1 MWYSHEFIDPPQPQN
16 ILNPKNWNRYRRVRE
31 DYGPVQV
38 ANVSEGLRS
47 YLWRLGF
54 SDGWWYIFRTDSPE
68 ETAIS
73 LEDTGSLE
81 EPEFADIT
89 WDNAGRP
96 LIAWEVPEGINIFW
110 YNTETSQF
118 QTDLIV
124 PQGKNPFCHLD
135 YRNAAQNVLADI
147 ILTYERDNAVYYRI
161 IGDRFTIEYPTPVT
175 DLGKRRI
182 FKAGVGTKL
191 RYTICLA

>member
-1 MWYSHEFIDPPQPQN
+1 MWYSHDFISPPQPQE
-16 ILNPKNWNRYRRVRE
+16 ILAPKNYNRYFRIWE
-31 DYGPVQV
+31 DYGP
-38 ANVSEGLRS
+38 ADIADVSEGLLK
-47 YLWRLGF
+47 YLWALEF
-54 SDGWWYIFRTDSPE
+54 DGGKWKIYRKDSPN
-68 ETAIS
+68 ETLTELADS
-73 LEDTGSLE
+73 GQSEA
-81 EPEFADIT
+81 PKFADFT

-96 LIAWEVPEGINIFW
+96 FVTWKNSEGIKIFW

-118 QTDLIV
+118 QIDVIS
-124 PQGKNPFCHLD
+124 PDGDNPFCHLD
-135 YRNAAQNVLADI
+135 YRNSAQNALADI